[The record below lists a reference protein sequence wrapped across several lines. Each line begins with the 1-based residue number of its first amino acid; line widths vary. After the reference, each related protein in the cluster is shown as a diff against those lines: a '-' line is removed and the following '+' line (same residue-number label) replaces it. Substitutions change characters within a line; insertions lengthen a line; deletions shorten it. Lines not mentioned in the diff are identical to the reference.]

1 MKNIT
6 SRHRRFVEAYCEHF
20 NGARA
25 AREAGYAESHDAQQA
40 SRLLSDPDIS
50 AMVEERLEDLA
61 MSSAEATKRMAE
73 IAEAEI
79 GDYFELWEAED
90 GTTHL
95 QLDKEAVVEDGG
107 PVKELSWD
115 QNGRPKLKLYDGQK
129 ALKTILDAH
138 GAFNHKKE
146 MDVTSDGEP
155 VTEVRLQVV
164 ETEADEFEQETR
176 HD

>member
-1 MKNIT
+1 
-6 SRHRRFVEAYCEHF
+6 
-20 NGARA
+20 
-25 AREAGYAESHDAQQA
+25 
-40 SRLLSDPDIS
+40 
-50 AMVEERLEDLA
+50 MVEKRLERLA
-61 MSSAEATKRMAE
+61 MSSAEATKRLAD

-79 GDYFELWEAED
+79 GDYFELWEAGD
-90 GTTHL
+90 GTTQL
-95 QLDKEAVVEDGG
+95 RLDKEAVIQDGG

-164 ETEADEFEQETR
+164 ETEAEEFEQETR
-176 HD
+176 HEE